1 MKVRDFTIIGGG
13 PTGLAAAF
21 RVGMHE
27 ATARIIDV
35 SPQLGGQMMALYP
48 EKYVLYVFGLPRI
61 LAKDLVKNLVE
72 QAMQF
77 QPAIHLGELTEELQ
91 HLKNDKL
98 MEVRTDKGS
107 YLSRAVIITTGNGL
121 ITPRKLPHEDAEAFE
136 NKGIFYS
143 IQRKEDF
150 RDKHIIIV
158 GGGDSAADWVLNLH
172 DIAASIKMIHR
183 SDKFKAHSSSMRE
196 INKLAGHANVTLYT
210 SSIIQELHGNDHLE
224 GITIRDWRRELRS
237 LKADALLPM
246 LGFQINLG
254 PLASWKLDLEDK
266 LIKVDQR
273 MTTNLDGVF
282 AAGDVATF
290 PGKIK
295 LIATGFG
302 EAAIAVKSAMEYINP
317 DDKVKVKFSSLAG
330 LPKLK

>member
-1 MKVRDFTIIGGG
+1 MMVKDITIIGGG

-21 RVGMHE
+21 RAGMHE

-48 EKYVLYVFGLPRI
+48 EKYVLDVFGFPRI
-61 LAKDLVKNLVE
+61 LAKDLVKNLTK

-77 QPAIHLGELTEELQ
+77 EPETHLDELAEELRY
-91 HLKNDKL
+91 LKEDNL
-98 MEVRTDKGS
+98 IEVTTNKGA

-121 ITPRKLPHEDAEAFE
+121 ITPRKLPTEGAEVFE

-172 DIAASIKMIHR
+172 DVAASITMIHR
-183 SDKFKAHSSSMRE
+183 SDKFRAHSSSMRE
-196 INKLAGHANVTLYT
+196 INKLAGHGNVTLY
-210 SSIIQELHGNDHLE
+210 SSSVIQELHGNDHLE
-224 GITIRDWRRELRS
+224 GITIRDWRRELRR
-237 LKADALLPM
+237 LKADVLLP
-246 LGFQINLG
+246 LIGFQINLG

-302 EAAIAVKSAMEYINP
+302 EAAIAVKSAMEYMHP
-317 DDKVKVKFSSLAG
+317 EEKVKVKFSSLTG
-330 LPKLK
+330 LPK